1 MSQSLVWQLLQ
12 RWKHGFYC
20 EILETLNQ
28 CEMFSRHFVKTP
40 ICNQYCYRPVPVSNS
55 KSIWFKIQMLLPST
69 MWDELWTSQ
78 IRLRWKYYKTSI
90 MKLVS
95 WFWLTATDWFFIWK
109 YKCLSYRSKQSN
121 YVLAVSNLRL
131 SWNDLEIWNEKHWH
145 LSAKWGRSNCTYNFL
160 VVI

>member
-1 MSQSLVWQLLQ
+1 MWRSLVWQLLQ
-12 RWKHGFYC
+12 RWMQGFYC

-55 KSIWFKIQMLLPST
+55 KSIWCKIQMLLPST

-78 IRLRWKYYKTSI
+78 IRLRWKYYKTYI
-90 MKLVS
+90 VKMVS
-95 WFWLTATDWFFIWK
+95 WFWLTATNWF
-109 YKCLSYRSKQSN
+109 LSESIKACHIDQIS
-121 YVLAVSNLRL
+121 LIM
-131 SWNDLEIWNEKHWH
+131 SWPFQTWSWVEMMEIWNENHLH
-145 LSAKWGRSNCTYNFL
+145 LSAKWAGSNCTYNFL